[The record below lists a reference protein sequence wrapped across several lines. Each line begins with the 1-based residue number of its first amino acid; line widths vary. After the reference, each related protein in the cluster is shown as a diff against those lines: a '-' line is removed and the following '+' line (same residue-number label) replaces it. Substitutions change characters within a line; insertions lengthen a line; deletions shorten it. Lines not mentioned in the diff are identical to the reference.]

1 MKRNDIIF
9 EENPVIT
16 GPPQSIG
23 PHFCANCSQP
33 LTDGVLQGKN
43 TINTNKYMEGHL
55 ISKANCQTAN
65 LPKNKQMDLFLLV
78 CDVFSLVFWKKWKTP
93 KRKFDILAWVRFKFL
108 GN

>member
-1 MKRNDIIF
+1 MVQIENAGRGLVATEDFKRNDIIF

-43 TINTNKYMEGHL
+43 TINTNKYMEGH
-55 ISKANCQTAN
+55 
-65 LPKNKQMDLFLLV
+65 
-78 CDVFSLVFWKKWKTP
+78 
-93 KRKFDILAWVRFKFL
+93 
-108 GN
+108 